1 MTLFSELKRRNVF
14 RVGAAYVVVCWLLLQ
29 VADVLLDNFGAPD
42 WVFKSFTALLA
53 LGFPLAIFLSWA
65 FELTPEGMKRTADVT
80 AADEAASQGDRRVDR
95 VVLVAAM
102 VLIAGMAIERVW
114 FAGRDSDADG
124 LAQTSAAQ
132 TAAGQATVP
141 GTSTGQATAAQA
153 SPGEAADAASAPAR
167 SIAVLAFEDLSPEGD
182 QAYFAEGISE
192 ELLNLLA
199 RIDDF
204 KVAARTSSFNF
215 KGRQADIGEIGRALN
230 VETVLEGSVRKAG
243 DQVRVTAQLIEV
255 GSGFHLW
262 SQSYDRR
269 LENIFTVQDEI
280 ATAIVQALRL
290 ELDID
295 AETSTRTANVVAYDH
310 YLRGRQL
317 AREPSRAGLLR
328 GIEQFEQAIALDPGF
343 AAAYSGIAEAWV
355 WLEDY
360 GGVQATEAFP
370 KAERA
375 ARRALALDPES
386 AEALAAMA
394 MVQDRYY
401 NDSQGA
407 QALFERT
414 LRISPNYVTAYNLY
428 GDVLRDLG
436 QFERMIEVHRAAVEV
451 DPLSIFM
458 KTRLASKLLILREYD
473 EASAIISEVLAESP
487 GNDYALE
494 ELGNLAR
501 DQGRL
506 ADAIREFRKVHFA
519 RPGDPYSAAQIARLA
534 ANLDDQP
541 LAEAW
546 IEAARARGEN
556 NRWELYARQD
566 LAAWSADWTGLDEIG
581 RLRGGPDGARI
592 RGVAASHLGAYPEA
606 RRHLLEA
613 LQLGGYDRTR
623 GARVSHVSVLLH
635 LAWVEQRMEMPDW
648 AQRVDDALPV
658 LEAMHS
664 QGTASAQLGVEYPA
678 YGLAQVAAL
687 RNDRAAA
694 LQYLLELED
703 FDFARHWFLEREL
716 MFAPWRDDPEFRAV
730 VSRIEQHTAAERAK
744 LAGME
749 VLP

>member
-1 MTLFSELKRRNVF
+1 MTLFNELKRRNVF

-53 LGFPLAIFLSWA
+53 LGFPLAVFLSWA
-65 FELTPEGMKRTADVT
+65 FELTPEGMKRTAEVT
-80 AADEAASQGDRRVDR
+80 AADEADSKSNRRVDR
-95 VVLVAAM
+95 VILVGAIA
-102 VLIAGMAIERVW
+102 LIAVMAIERVW
-114 FAGRDSDADG
+114 FAGRDGA
-124 LAQTSAAQ
+124 TSE
-132 TAAGQATVP
+132 P
-141 GTSTGQATAAQA
+141 LQA
-153 SPGEAADAASAPAR
+153 SAEQPIDEALAPAR
-167 SIAVLAFEDLSPEGD
+167 SIAVLAFEDLSPDGD

-255 GSGFHLW
+255 GSGYHLW

-280 ATAIVQALRL
+280 AAAIVQALRL
-290 ELDID
+290 KLDID

-328 GIEQFEQAIALDPGF
+328 GIEQYEKAIALDPEF
-343 AAAYSGIAEAWV
+343 AAAYSGIAEAWI

-360 GGVQATEAFP
+360 GGVRSAEAFP
-370 KAERA
+370 KAEQA
-375 ARRALALDPES
+375 ARRALALDAES

-401 NDSQGA
+401 NDKAGA
-407 QALFERT
+407 QELFERT

-436 QFERMIEVHRAAVEV
+436 QLDRMIEVHRAAVEL
-451 DPLSIFM
+451 DPLSVFM
-458 KTRLASKLLILREYD
+458 KTRLASKLSILRQHD
-473 EASAIISEVLAESP
+473 EAAAILSQVLAESP
-487 GNDYALE
+487 GNDYAHE
-494 ELGNLAR
+494 ELGGLAR
-501 DQGRL
+501 SKGRF
-506 ADAIREFRKVHFA
+506 ANAVQEFRRVHFA
-519 RPGDPYSAAQIARLA
+519 RLGDPFSAAQIAILGA
-534 ANLDDQP
+534 VLDDRD

-546 IEAARARGEN
+546 IAAARARGED
-556 NRWELYARQD
+556 NRWELVAREE
-566 LAAWSADWTGLDEIG
+566 LADWSADWTELDEIG
-581 RLRGGPDGARI
+581 RLRGGPAGAMR
-592 RGVAASHLGAYPEA
+592 RGVAAAQLEAWPEA
-606 RRHLLEA
+606 RRYLHEA
-613 LQLGGYDRTR
+613 LQLDGYAPAQ
-623 GARVSHVSVLLH
+623 GARASHAETLLH

-648 AQRVDDALPV
+648 EQRLDEALPP
-658 LEAMHS
+658 LQALRD
-664 QGTASAQLGVEYPA
+664 QGAGSEPTGFLYPA
-678 YGLAQVAAL
+678 YGLARLAAL
-687 RNDRAAA
+687 RNDRAGA
-694 LQYLLELED
+694 LGYLLELEGGG
-703 FDFARHWFLEREL
+703 FGRHWFLERDPV
-716 MFAPWRDDPEFRAV
+716 FAAWRDDTEFQAFVHRLK
-730 VSRIEQHTAAERAK
+730 QHAAAERAK

>member
-1 MTLFSELKRRNVF
+1 MTLFNELRRRNVF

-80 AADEAASQGDRRVDR
+80 EADEAGSKSGRRVDR
-95 VVLVAAM
+95 VILVGAIA
-102 VLIAGMAIERVW
+102 LISVMAVERVW
-114 FAGRDSDADG
+114 FAGRDSGAEG
-124 LAQTSAAQ
+124 LPQSSAAQ
-132 TAAGQATVP
+132 GTPQQAID
-141 GTSTGQATAAQA
+141 
-153 SPGEAADAASAPAR
+153 EARAPAR
-167 SIAVLAFEDLSPEGD
+167 SIAVLAFEDLSPDGD

-290 ELDID
+290 ELDVD
-295 AETSTRTANVVAYDH
+295 AETSTRTANVIAYDH

-328 GIEQFEQAIALDPGF
+328 GIEQYEKAIALDPEF
-343 AAAYSGIAEAWV
+343 AAAYSGIAEAWI

-360 GGVQATEAFP
+360 GGVRSAEAFP
-370 KAERA
+370 KAEQA
-375 ARRALALDPES
+375 ARRALALDAES

-401 NDSQGA
+401 NDKIGA
-407 QALFERT
+407 QELFERT

-436 QFERMIEVHRAAVEV
+436 QLDRMIEVHRAAVEL
-451 DPLSIFM
+451 DPLSVFM
-458 KTRLASKLLILREYD
+458 KTRLASKLLILRAHE
-473 EASAIISEVLAESP
+473 EATAILSEVLAESP

-506 ADAIREFRKVHFA
+506 ADAIREFRRVHFA
-519 RPGDPYSAAQIARLA
+519 RPGDPFSAAQIARLG
-534 ANLDDQP
+534 ANLDDRP

-546 IEAARARGEN
+546 IAAARDRGEN
-556 NRWELYARQD
+556 NRWELYARQE
-566 LAAWSADWTGLDEIG
+566 LAVWSADWTGLDEIG
-581 RLRGGPDGARI
+581 RLRGGPAGAEI
-592 RGVAASHLGAYPEA
+592 RGVAASHLGAWTEA

-613 LQLGGYDRTR
+613 LQLGGYDRAQ
-623 GARVSHVSVLLH
+623 GARTSHVSILLR
-635 LAWVEQRMEMPDW
+635 LAWVEQQMEMPDW
-648 AQRVDDALPV
+648 EQRVDNVLPV
-658 LEAMHS
+658 LQVLQDH
-664 QGTASAQLGVEYPA
+664 GTGSNQVGVEFPA
-678 YGLAQVAAL
+678 YDLARVAAL
-687 RNDRAAA
+687 RSDRDEV
-694 LQYLLELED
+694 LRYLLELED
-703 FDFARHWFLEREL
+703 LNFAAHWFLEREPV
-716 MFAPWRDDPEFRAV
+716 FAPWRDDPEFQSFV
-730 VSRIEQHTAAERAK
+730 NRIKQHAAAERAK
-744 LAGME
+744 LAGQE

>member
-1 MTLFSELKRRNVF
+1 MPVPHEQDHDAMTLFSELRRRNVF

-53 LGFPLAIFLSWA
+53 LGFPLAVFLSWA

-80 AADEAASQGDRRVDR
+80 PADEMASKSNRRVDR
-95 VVLVAAM
+95 VILLGAIA
-102 VLIAGMAIERVW
+102 LIAVMAIERVW
-114 FAGRDSDADG
+114 FAGRDGVADE
-124 LAQTSAAQ
+124 LPQTSAAQ
-132 TAAGQATVP
+132 ASAGQATD
-141 GTSTGQATAAQA
+141 
-153 SPGEAADAASAPAR
+153 EAPAPAR
-167 SIAVLAFEDLSPEGD
+167 SIAVLAFEDLSPEGN

-215 KGRQADIGEIGRALN
+215 KGRQADIGEIGRSLN

-295 AETSTRTANVVAYDH
+295 AETSARTANVVAYDH

-343 AAAYSGIAEAWV
+343 AAAYSGIAEAWI

-360 GGVQATEAFP
+360 GGVRSAEAFP
-370 KAERA
+370 KAEQA
-375 ARRALALDPES
+375 ARRALALDAES

-401 NDSQGA
+401 NDKAGA
-407 QALFERT
+407 QLLFERT
-414 LRISPNYVTAYNLY
+414 LRISPNYVIAYNLY

-436 QFERMIEVHRAAVEV
+436 QLDRMIEVHRAAIEL
-451 DPLSIFM
+451 DPLSVFM
-458 KTRLASKLLILREYD
+458 KTRLASKLLILRQHE
-473 EASAIISEVLAESP
+473 EAAAILSQVLAESP
-487 GNDYALE
+487 GNDYAHE
-494 ELGNLAR
+494 ELGNLAAAK
-501 DQGRL
+501 GRF
-506 ADAIREFRKVHFA
+506 ADALQEYRRVHFA
-519 RPGDPYSAAQIARLA
+519 RPGDPFSAAQIATLGASLA
-534 ANLDDQP
+534 DRD

-546 IEAARARGEN
+546 IVAARARGKD
-556 NRWELYARQD
+556 NRWELLARQV
-566 LAAWSADWTGLDEIG
+566 LAEWNADWVALNEIG
-581 RLRGGPDGARI
+581 RLRGGPAGAMM
-592 RGVAASHLGAYPEA
+592 RGVAAAHLEAWPEA
-606 RRHLLEA
+606 RRYLLEA
-613 LQLGGYDRTR
+613 LQLDGYDRAK
-623 GARVSHVSVLLH
+623 GARPSHAEPLLH

-648 AQRVDDALPV
+648 EKRLDEALPP
-658 LEAMHS
+658 LQALRD
-664 QGTASAQLGVEYPA
+664 QGAGTDATGHLYTV
-678 YGLAQVAAL
+678 YGLARVAAL
-687 RNDRAAA
+687 RNDRVVA
-694 LQYLLELED
+694 LDYLLELEGSG
-703 FDFARHWFLEREL
+703 FAQHWFLERDPV
-716 MFAPWRDDPEFRAV
+716 FAPWRDDPEFQSF
-730 VSRIEQHTAAERAK
+730 VSRLKQHAAAERAK

>member
-1 MTLFSELKRRNVF
+1 MTLFHELRRRNVF

-29 VADVLLDNFGAPD
+29 VADVLLDNFGAPG

-65 FELTPEGMKRTADVT
+65 FELTPEGMKRTAEVT
-80 AADEAASQGDRRVDR
+80 PADEAASKSDRRVDR
-95 VVLVAAM
+95 VILVGAIA
-102 VLIAGMAIERVW
+102 LIAVMAIERVW
-114 FAGRDSDADG
+114 FAGRDGGAETLPQASM
-124 LAQTSAAQ
+124 AQTD
-132 TAAGQATVP
+132 VE
-141 GTSTGQATAAQA
+141 QA
-153 SPGEAADAASAPAR
+153 SDEIPVPAR
-167 SIAVLAFEDLSPEGD
+167 SIAVLAFEDLSPDGD

-280 ATAIVQALRL
+280 ANAIVQALRL

-295 AETSTRTANVVAYDH
+295 AETASRTANVVAYDH

-328 GIEQFEQAIALDPGF
+328 GIEQFEQAIALDPAF
-343 AAAYSGIAEAWV
+343 AAAYSGIAEAWI

-386 AEALAAMA
+386 AEALTAMA

-407 QALFERT
+407 QALLERT
-414 LRISPNYVTAYNLY
+414 LRISPNYVNAYNLY
-428 GDVLRDLG
+428 GDVLNDLG

-451 DPLSIFM
+451 DPLSVFM
-458 KTRLASKLLILREYD
+458 KTRLAAKLLILREHD
-473 EASAIISEVLAESP
+473 EATAILSQVLAESP

-494 ELGNLAR
+494 KLGDLAH
-501 DQGRL
+501 DQGRF
-506 ADAIREFRKVHFA
+506 ADAIREYRRVHFA
-519 RPGDPYSAAQIARLA
+519 RPGDPFSAARIARLA
-534 ANLDDQP
+534 ANLDDRP

-546 IEAARARGEN
+546 IAAARARGEN
-556 NRWELYARQD
+556 NRWELHARQD
-566 LAAWSADWTGLDEIG
+566 LATWNADWTGLDEIG
-581 RLRGGPDGARI
+581 RLRGGPAGAAM
-592 RGVAASHLGAYPEA
+592 RGVAALRQQAWPEA

-613 LQLGGYDRTR
+613 LQLGGYDRSQD
-623 GARVSHVSVLLH
+623 ARVSHVPILLD
-635 LAWVEQRMEMPDW
+635 LAWVEQQMEMPDW
-648 AQRVDDALPV
+648 QQHVDNALPA
-658 LEAMHS
+658 LQAMHE
-664 QGTASAQLGVEYPA
+664 QGVGNVLSLYPA
-678 YGLAQVAAL
+678 YHLARVAAL
-687 RNDRAAA
+687 RNDRVEA
-694 LQYLLELED
+694 LRYLSELED
-703 FDFARHWFLEREL
+703 FSFADHWFLEREP
-716 MFAPWRDDPEFRAV
+716 MFAPWRDNPEFQALVNGIR
-730 VSRIEQHTAAERAK
+730 QHAATERAK

>member
-14 RVGAAYVVVCWLLLQ
+14 RVGAAYVVICWLLLQ

-80 AADEAASQGDRRVDR
+80 AADEAVSQGDRRVDR

-114 FAGRDSDADG
+114 FAGRDSGADG
-124 LAQTSAAQ
+124 LPRASTAQTSS
-132 TAAGQATVP
+132 GQAAAT
-141 GTSTGQATAAQA
+141 QAAASEA
-153 SPGEAADAASAPAR
+153 GAGEAGDAASAPAR

-328 GIEQFEQAIALDPGF
+328 GIEQFELAIALDPGF
-343 AAAYSGIAEAWV
+343 AAAYSGIAEAWI

-386 AEALAAMA
+386 AEALTAMA

-401 NDSQGA
+401 NDSESA

-451 DPLSIFM
+451 DPLSVFM
-458 KTRLASKLLILREYD
+458 KTRLANKLLVMREHD
-473 EASAIISEVLAESP
+473 EAIAIVSEVLAESP

-501 DQGRL
+501 DQGRF
-506 ADAIREFRKVHFA
+506 ADAIREFRRVHFA

-534 ANLDDQP
+534 ANLDDRP

-546 IEAARARGEN
+546 IEAARAQGEN

-581 RLRGGPDGARI
+581 RLRGGPAGAMI
-592 RGVAASHLGAYPEA
+592 RGTAASHLGAYPEA

-613 LQLGGYDRTR
+613 LQLAGYDRTQ
-623 GARVSHVSVLLH
+623 GARVSHVPILLR

-658 LEAMHS
+658 LEVMHS
-664 QGTASAQLGVEYPA
+664 QGTGSAQVGVEYPA
-678 YGLAQVAAL
+678 YDLARVAAL
-687 RNDRAAA
+687 RNDRAGA
-694 LQYLLELED
+694 LQYLLELEV
-703 FDFARHWFLEREL
+703 FHFARHWFLEREL
-716 MFAPWRDDPEFRAV
+716 MFAPWRDDPEFQAV
-730 VSRIEQHTAAERAK
+730 VSRIQQHAAAERAK